1 MMKIINSSPEVLN
14 SKFNQFSRMMIRG
27 QHRDSTYV
35 ISQMKQY
42 EKQYKKIGMLDVFCD
57 QTSKLADALHHRGLE
72 DFAGILYSNLVKL
85 PNISPKQKEVF
96 AQRALE
102 VAQNQGDLL
111 HTLARIVDLK
121 KVYQNNGRRRQVI
134 DTLFLEEKQLV
145 AIIKDFEKT
154 KKSYRTYNRGVS
166 PLETYQLRLAMA
178 RVDIAKGL
186 LNSNPEAAERKILL
200 AMPTFEEFGKEKE
213 LNFAQNILN
222 QVYQKLTR

>member
-1 MMKIINSSPEVLN
+1 MMKILNSSPEVLHQ
-14 SKFNQFSRMMIRG
+14 KFNKFSRMMLQG
-27 QHRDSTYV
+27 QHRDTTYV

-42 EKQYKKIGMLDVFCD
+42 EKQYKKVGLLDMFCE
-57 QTSKLADALHHRGLE
+57 QTSKLADGLHHRGLD

-85 PNISPKQKEVF
+85 PNISPKQREIF

-134 DTLFLEEKQLV
+134 DTLFLEEKQLM

-166 PLETYQLRLAMA
+166 SFETYQLRLAMA

-200 AMPTFEEFGKEKE
+200 AMPIFEDFGKEKE
-213 LNFAQNILN
+213 LSFAQNILN
-222 QVYQKLTR
+222 QVYQRLTR

>member
-1 MMKIINSSPEVLN
+1 MIKIINSSPEVLN
-14 SKFNQFSRMMIRG
+14 SKFNRFSRMMING

-35 ISQMKQY
+35 ISQMRQY
-42 EKQYKKIGMLDVFCD
+42 EKQYKKVGMLDVFCD
-57 QTSKLADALHHRGLE
+57 QTSKLADALHHRGLD

-102 VAQNQGDLL
+102 VAQNQGDML

-121 KVYQNNGRRRQVI
+121 KVYQNNGRKRQVI
-134 DTLFLEEKQLV
+134 DALLLEEKQLL

-154 KKSYRTYNRGVS
+154 KRSYRTYNRGVS
-166 PLETYQLRLAMA
+166 SIETYQLRLAMA

-186 LNSNPEAAERKILL
+186 MNSNPEAGERKVLL
-200 AMPTFEEFGKEKE
+200 AIPAFEALGREKE
-213 LNFAQNILN
+213 ARFAQNIL
-222 QVYQKLTR
+222 QQLQQKLGR